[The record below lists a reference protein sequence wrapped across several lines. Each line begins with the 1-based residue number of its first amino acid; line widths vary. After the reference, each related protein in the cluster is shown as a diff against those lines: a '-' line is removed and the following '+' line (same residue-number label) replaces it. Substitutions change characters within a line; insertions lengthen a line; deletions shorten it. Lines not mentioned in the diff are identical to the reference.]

1 MSAKFIRFFI
11 ISLLFVL
18 SAAGC
23 GQKGPLFLPEDDVQ
37 ATSTDT
43 PTADDS
49 SADTAVTEE
58 TSDTGPETDD
68 E

>member
-1 MSAKFIRFFI
+1 MSAKSIRFFI

-23 GQKGPLFLPEDDVQ
+23 GQKGPLFLPEDDAQ
-37 ATSTDT
+37 ATTTDT
-43 PTADDS
+43 SAADDK
-49 SADTAVTEE
+49 TVTEE
-58 TSDTGPETDD
+58 TSVTGPETDD